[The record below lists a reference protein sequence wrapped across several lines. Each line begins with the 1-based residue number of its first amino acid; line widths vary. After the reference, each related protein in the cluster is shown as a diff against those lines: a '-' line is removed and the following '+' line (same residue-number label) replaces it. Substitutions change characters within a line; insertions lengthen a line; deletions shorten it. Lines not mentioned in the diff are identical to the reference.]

1 MVLVWRYA
9 LVLYFA
15 VHFKVVCV
23 GSIDE
28 LEKLSG
34 IRATDLHREK

>member
-1 MVLVWRYA
+1 MFLLTDRQ
-9 LVLYFA
+9 
-15 VHFKVVCV
+15 VVCV

-34 IRATDLHREK
+34 VRVKDLHREKYLECH

>member
-1 MVLVWRYA
+1 M
-9 LVLYFA
+9 
-15 VHFKVVCV
+15 CI

-34 IRATDLHREK
+34 VRITDLHREKLADIVKIAIIVLCILK